1 MFSILNVNYHHVF
14 VIRKKRFISLTWH
27 MLPFHLRLRLFRNT
41 ATPTTTPRRRE
52 RTRLATFRVVL
63 LLEPNLQAYHP
74 HKAEAM
80 KKIHVPLSLNEAEFR
95 DALISM
101 FPRLRH
107 RDFDMVKVD
116 AHRRISKLLC
126 SPLSPSMIKTSREL
140 NRSALYLLPKEDLE
154 GPAENVNDGDTLA
167 HPAQTPNT
175 DHANRNPG
183 RDLFTVMEEPPMSS
197 ESQEVLN
204 DIPETFIGDLLENSD
219 DISDCYETN
228 LVSLLEQ
235 LRSQVSLETPPSSN
249 LLNICRT
256 DVLDGALRAFQR
268 TRFSPYGRLSV
279 VFMDEMSQAEGAV
292 DEGGPTR
299 EFFRLLMIKI
309 RDSMLFSGP
318 EEEKYLNLDSD
329 ALQRGLYR
337 TFGVM
342 IAVAIVHGGVM
353 PGFFSQRLYDNLCE
367 RETPAPTL
375 GDISDPELQKK
386 LRKISEA
393 QHVEEAR
400 DAINE
405 AAESLSLLGSYR
417 YITTLDGRDQLVQAA
432 TTFYVEGR
440 TKEALQQFADGLR
453 TLGLLREIRT
463 HPMLFTEVLMK
474 RDKHLTA
481 TDMMELFEPSLST
494 VGSNRWRDEKRT
506 EGYWRD
512 YLIDV
517 EDGAFNITLEDIL
530 VFASGADRIPVLGFN
545 PKPTLEFLSD
555 PTRRFPEA
563 NTCLVQI
570 RLPVLPTYRAFAEK
584 MCDGII
590 QSPTFGVA

>member
-1 MFSILNVNYHHVF
+1 
-14 VIRKKRFISLTWH
+14 
-27 MLPFHLRLRLFRNT
+27 
-41 ATPTTTPRRRE
+41 
-52 RTRLATFRVVL
+52 
-63 LLEPNLQAYHP
+63 
-74 HKAEAM
+74 
-80 KKIHVPLSLNEAEFR
+80 
-95 DALISM
+95 
-101 FPRLRH
+101 
-107 RDFDMVKVD
+107 
-116 AHRRISKLLC
+116 
-126 SPLSPSMIKTSREL
+126 
-140 NRSALYLLPKEDLE
+140 
-154 GPAENVNDGDTLA
+154 
-167 HPAQTPNT
+167 
-175 DHANRNPG
+175 
-183 RDLFTVMEEPPMSS
+183 MEEPPMIS

-299 EFFRLLMIKI
+299 EFFRLLMMKI

-353 PGFFSQRLYDNLCE
+353 PGFFSQKLYDNLCE

-375 GDISDPELQKK
+375 GDISDLELQKK
-386 LRKISEA
+386 LRKVCQFFTVYISIPNLSIAEA

-400 DAINE
+400 EAINE

-440 TKEALQQFADGLR
+440 TMEALEQ
-453 TLGLLREIRT
+453 
-463 HPMLFTEVLMK
+463 
-474 RDKHLTA
+474 
-481 TDMMELFEPSLST
+481 
-494 VGSNRWRDEKRT
+494 
-506 EGYWRD
+506 
-512 YLIDV
+512 
-517 EDGAFNITLEDIL
+517 
-530 VFASGADRIPVLGFN
+530 
-545 PKPTLEFLSD
+545 
-555 PTRRFPEA
+555 
-563 NTCLVQI
+563 
-570 RLPVLPTYRAFAEK
+570 
-584 MCDGII
+584 
-590 QSPTFGVA
+590 